1 MTMKQQLDYVFEN
14 GIEVIVTYTDAG
26 ETVKAIGLITHRSD
40 YDDNYYDMVDADNV
54 SHGFTP
60 DDIKE
65 LVY

>member
-1 MTMKQQLDYVFEN
+1 MTMKEKLDYAFEN
-14 GIEVIVTYTDAG
+14 EIEVIAVYKDAG

-60 DDIKE
+60 DDIIE